1 MKLEEDGSVTEIEL
15 SYFISFVSFNTK
27 INNNLYINF
36 FLYIKKIVELI
47 RYFSDKFIYFIL

>member
-1 MKLEEDGSVTEIEL
+1 MKIEEDGSVTEIEL

-27 INNNLYINF
+27 INNLYINF